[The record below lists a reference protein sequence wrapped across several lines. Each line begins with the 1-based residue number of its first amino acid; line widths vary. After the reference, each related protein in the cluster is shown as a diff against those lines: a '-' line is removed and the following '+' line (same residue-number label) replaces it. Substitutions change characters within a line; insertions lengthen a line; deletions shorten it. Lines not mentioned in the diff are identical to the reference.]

1 MNQRNKSIVFFISI
15 VILAACS
22 GKKKDQSA
30 SLSQEDSNSVLISDS
45 SLMLMDVQLSKPDV
59 RLIESNIYLAGKVIA
74 APNNRASVS
83 SDIEGKVERIFV
95 NEGNF
100 IKKGTPLMTLRSMA
114 LIELQNQ
121 YSEAKSQLDFLV
133 LEYKRQ
139 EELMKNRIGALVDF
153 QNTDSRYK
161 AAMSKVNALQAKLQ
175 ALGFSKE
182 FIDNPEVATQLTIR
196 SPIDGYVFQLPVQLG
211 VLATT
216 DMTLAEIVNLDELMA
231 DVFVYDKD
239 LDNVVEGQNVEI
251 DFITHSYP
259 SVIGTVAHISRAID
273 PQTKAVTVHVK
284 FKAPAGKLVL
294 PEMSIRCVV
303 IKKESLQPKLSVPRS
318 AILDEDDHSYV
329 YVSYLNNKP
338 KSQSE
343 LHKLRVIKSN
353 QNEEWVQIAFAN
365 EPKGDYK
372 IVSKN
377 VAIVENERKKRNGMA
392 FE

>member
-1 MNQRNKSIVFFISI
+1 MINKNKIICAAVTAFVIV
-15 VILAACS
+15 ACS
-22 GKKKDQSA
+22 DKKKKESVAPVQ
-30 SLSQEDSNSVLISDS
+30 DSNAVTISDS
-45 SLMLMDVQLSKPDV
+45 SLRLMDVQLIQPTE

-95 NEGNF
+95 TEGNF
-100 IKKGTPLMTLRSMA
+100 VKKGTPLMTLRSMA

-153 QNTDSRYK
+153 QNTDSRYR
-161 AAMSKVNALQAKLQ
+161 AAASKVNALQAKLN

-182 FIDNPEVATQLTIR
+182 FIDNPEIATQLTIY

-216 DMTLAEIVNLDELMA
+216 DMTLAEIVNVQELMA

-259 SVIGTVAHISRAID
+259 SVVGTVAHISRAID

-284 FKAPAGKLVL
+284 FKAPPGKLVL

-303 IKKESLQPKLSVPRS
+303 IKSESTQPKLAVPR
-318 AILDEDDHSYV
+318 AAVLDEDDHSYV
-329 YVSYLNNKP
+329 YVYFPADKNKVE
-338 KSQSE
+338 KN
-343 LHKLRVIKSN
+343 LHKLRVMKGN
-353 QNEEWVQIAFAN
+353 QNEEWVHITFAN
-365 EPKGDYK
+365 PPAGDYQ

-377 VAIVENERKKRNGMA
+377 VMIVENERKKRAGSLS
-392 FE
+392 E

>member
-1 MNQRNKSIVFFISI
+1 MINKNKIIFAAVTAFVIV
-15 VILAACS
+15 ACS
-22 GKKKDQSA
+22 DKKKKETVG
-30 SLSQEDSNSVLISDS
+30 LVPDSNAVIISDS
-45 SLMLMDVQLSKPDV
+45 SLRLMDVQFIKPAEK
-59 RLIESNIYLAGKVIA
+59 LIESNIYLAGKVIA

-95 NEGNF
+95 TEGNF
-100 IKKGTPLMTLRSMA
+100 VKKGTPLMTLRSMA

-153 QNTDSRYK
+153 QNTDSRYR
-161 AAMSKVNALQAKLQ
+161 AAASKVNALQAKLN

-182 FIDNPEVATQLTIR
+182 FIDNPEIATQLTIY

-216 DMTLAEIVNLDELMA
+216 DMTLAEIVNVQELMA

-239 LDNVVEGQNVEI
+239 LDNVVEGQQVEI

-303 IKKESLQPKLSVPRS
+303 IKSESTQPKLAVPR
-318 AILDEDDHSYV
+318 AAVLDEDDHSYV
-329 YVSYLNNKP
+329 YVYFEAEKNKVE
-338 KSQSE
+338 KN
-343 LHKLRVIKSN
+343 LHKLRVLRGN
-353 QNEEWVQIAFAN
+353 QNEEWVHITFAN
-365 EPKGDYK
+365 PPAGEYQ

-377 VAIVENERKKRNGMA
+377 VMIVENERKKRSGA
-392 FE
+392 LSE

>member
-1 MNQRNKSIVFFISI
+1 MINRNKIIFAAVTAF
-15 VILAACS
+15 VMVACS
-22 GKKKDQSA
+22 DKKKKETVG
-30 SLSQEDSNSVLISDS
+30 LVPDSNAVIISDS
-45 SLMLMDVQLSKPDV
+45 SLRLMDVQFIKPV
-59 RLIESNIYLAGKVIA
+59 EKLIESNIYLAGKVIA

-95 NEGNF
+95 TEGNF
-100 IKKGTPLMTLRSMA
+100 VKKGTPLMTLRSMA

-153 QNTDSRYK
+153 QNTDSRYR
-161 AAMSKVNALQAKLQ
+161 AAASKVNALQAKLN

-182 FIDNPEVATQLTIR
+182 FIDNPEIATQLTIY

-216 DMTLAEIVNLDELMA
+216 DMTLAEIVNVQELMA

-239 LDNVVEGQNVEI
+239 LDNVVEGQQVEI

-303 IKKESLQPKLSVPRS
+303 IKSESTQPKLAVPR
-318 AILDEDDHSYV
+318 AAVLDEDDHSYV
-329 YVSYLNNKP
+329 YVYFEAEKNKVE
-338 KSQSE
+338 KN
-343 LHKLRVIKSN
+343 LHKLRVLRGN
-353 QNEEWVQIAFAN
+353 QNEEWVHITFAN
-365 EPKGDYK
+365 PPAGEYQ

-377 VAIVENERKKRNGMA
+377 VMIVENERKKRSGA
-392 FE
+392 LSE

>member
-1 MNQRNKSIVFFISI
+1 MKNINKAVLLMSV
-15 VILAACS
+15 VVMAACS
-22 GKKKDQSA
+22 AKKKNTA
-30 SLSQEDSNSVLISDS
+30 GTALKESNSVMISDS
-45 SLMLMDVQLSKPDV
+45 SLTLMDVQFIQPSVK
-59 RLIESNIYLAGKVIA
+59 LIESNIYLAGKVVA

-95 NEGNF
+95 TEGNF
-100 IKKGTPLMTLRSMA
+100 VKKGTPLMTLRSMA

-153 QNTDSRYK
+153 QNTDSRYR
-161 AAMSKVNALQAKLQ
+161 AAASKVNALQAKLN

-182 FIDNPEVATQLTIR
+182 FIDNPEIATQLTIY

-216 DMTLAEIVNLDELMA
+216 DMTLAEIVNVQELMA

-239 LDNVVEGQNVEI
+239 LDNVVEGQKVEI

-284 FKAPAGKLVL
+284 FKAPEGKLVL

-303 IKKESLQPKLSVPRS
+303 IKKESTQPRLAVPRA

-329 YVSYLNNKP
+329 YVYPQPAKTG
-338 KSQSE
+338 KEKE
-343 LHKLRVIKSN
+343 LQKVRVFRGD
-353 QNEEWVQIAFAN
+353 QNEEWVHITFAN
-365 EPKGDYK
+365 EPAGEYQ

-377 VAIVENERKKRNGMA
+377 VMIVENERKKRSGALN
-392 FE
+392 E